1 MKVCYSVIR
10 IPRVSLES
18 LYSSLPTA
26 RTYPII
32 EYFIIH
38 DDEIHSPRIAR
49 STAVC
54 PLSEIC
60 VAMNCVVHVCWDAST
75 IEVDGT

>member
-10 IPRVSLES
+10 IPRVSLEF
-18 LYSSLPTA
+18 LYSSLPTE
-26 RTYPII
+26 PII

-38 DDEIHSPRIAR
+38 DDEIHSPGIAR

-60 VAMNCVVHVCWDAST
+60 VVHVCWDAST
-75 IEVDGT
+75 VEVDGT